1 MALCC
6 ILGTLDARSRPNG
19 FEKLHVRQPLRNSL
33 RHVGLSTLR
42 RRRLPSTNSPFVSC
56 QSSKSFRYVAH
67 EGNSWQLRLPKTG
80 VGILVDPWLVGKL
93 TFADQ
98 DWLFKGS
105 KISEMPSLK
114 QVELETDLLL
124 ITQGLDDHAHRPTLK
139 QLSKTTP
146 VVASPSAATVCRE
159 LGFQDVTELRAGD
172 RCTACDDRVSIWAT
186 EGALVGGP
194 RGLRER
200 LALSSVRGCLAE
212 YLSTTSRTAISLPRA
227 SAASARSTSSS
238 RQSPPSS
245 SQASPSSKGATT
257 SWSCSASS
265 GPLCSSRCST
275 GALLPRGPSP
285 GASRP
290 GARSGSCQVCSRPM
304 GSETSG
310 LRLPSRSSPST

>member
-1 MALCC
+1 MTV
-6 ILGTLDARSRPNG
+6 II
-19 FEKLHVRQPLRNSL
+19 RNSL

-194 RGLRER
+194 PWSTREAGFVIRER
-200 LALSSVRGCLAE
+200 VSGGISVYYEPHCDF
-212 YLSTTSRTAISLPRA
+212 
-227 SAASARSTSSS
+227 SAASVR
-238 RQSPPSS
+238 RLSPVDVVISPVTTVELAGFPLVQGRDNIVELLRILRPSVLV
-245 SQASPSSKGATT
+245 
-257 SWSCSASS
+257 
-265 GPLCSSRCST
+265 PLLNGSFAAE
-275 GALLPRGPSP
+275 GALSGRLETRGSLGELP
-285 GASRP
+285 
-290 GARSGSCQVCSRPM
+290 
-304 GSETSG
+304 G
-310 LRLPSRSSPST
+310 LLKANGLGNVRIAAPKPVEPLYIDLEALR

>member
-1 MALCC
+1 MTV
-6 ILGTLDARSRPNG
+6 II
-19 FEKLHVRQPLRNSL
+19 RNSL

-159 LGFQDVTELRAGD
+159 LGFQDVTECAPFPATPDYRHSHKSLKRVFPRNPVSLVYLWPTVPFKAPCRGSLHSLR
-172 RCTACDDRVSIWAT
+172 
-186 EGALVGGP
+186 
-194 RGLRER
+194 
-200 LALSSVRGCLAE
+200 
-212 YLSTTSRTAISLPRA
+212 
-227 SAASARSTSSS
+227 
-238 RQSPPSS
+238 
-245 SQASPSSKGATT
+245 
-257 SWSCSASS
+257 
-265 GPLCSSRCST
+265 
-275 GALLPRGPSP
+275 
-285 GASRP
+285 
-290 GARSGSCQVCSRPM
+290 
-304 GSETSG
+304 
-310 LRLPSRSSPST
+310 